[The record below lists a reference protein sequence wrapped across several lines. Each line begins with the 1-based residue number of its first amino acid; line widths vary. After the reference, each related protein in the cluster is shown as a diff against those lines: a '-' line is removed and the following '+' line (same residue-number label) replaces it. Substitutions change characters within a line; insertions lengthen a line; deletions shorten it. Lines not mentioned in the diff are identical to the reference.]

1 MTEITATVAEEL
13 DEIIVG
19 KTYKILS
26 EETVKTPLQGY
37 DGIRVTVEDIPT
49 GELYGTM
56 LWMRPVVGKRSKLGT
71 FIDVLGKNTKK
82 WVGRTIEIV
91 SWSDKNREIKK
102 LK

>member
-1 MTEITATVAEEL
+1 MTRITATVAEEL

-19 KTYKILS
+19 KIYKILS

-37 DGIRVTVEDIPT
+37 DGIRVKLEDVPT

-56 LWMRPVVGKRSKLGT
+56 LWVRPEVGKRSKLGT
-71 FIDVLGKNTKK
+71 FMDVLGYDTVK
-82 WVGRTIEIV
+82 WVGKTIEVV
-91 SWSDKNREIKK
+91 SWSDKDREIKK

>member
-1 MTEITATVAEEL
+1 MTKITATIAEEL

-19 KTYKILS
+19 KMYKILS
-26 EETVKTPLQGY
+26 EEIVKTPLQGY
-37 DGIRVTVEDIPT
+37 DGIRVKVEDIPT

-56 LWMRPVVGKRSKLGT
+56 LWLRPEVGKRSKLGT
-71 FIDVLGKNTKK
+71 FMDVLGNDAAK
-82 WVGRTIEIV
+82 WVGKTIKVV